1 MPKLTKTG
9 YELGSSEAGAV
20 VLHRTTF
27 NTRHEILQK
36 HKLAR
41 AGVEQID
48 DNRFATARLRGN
60 MLEDGVARWAAHDI
74 EDKTGEPCE
83 IYEPTEAYKKPHL
96 GIASSIDRIVKL
108 GAPIEMI
115 TVSGDPVSFDGEG
128 ILEIKTDAYH
138 EGKPKPEWMVQVM
151 HQMLCSEFNWGIIA
165 CLNQKLKLNL
175 YPVKFDQSMAENM
188 IYAYAEFWELINT
201 DKDYPPISENDD
213 APTDL
218 TEIVDSHRDV
228 SLACAAYLNAKSKV
242 REHQAEADNCKEV
255 LKDVLDQFELSYAS
269 VPGFELKL
277 KKSWRERKEHRGTGE
292 FYQQDTLTVKD
303 IEDE

>member
-20 VLHRTTF
+20 VLHRTSF
-27 NTRHEILQK
+27 NTRHEILQR

-48 DNRFATARLRGN
+48 DNRFAAARLRGN
-60 MLEDGVARWAAHDI
+60 MLEDGVAKWAAHDI

-83 IYEPTEAYKKPHL
+83 IYEPTEAYQKAHL
-96 GIASSIDRIVKL
+96 GIASSIDRIITL
-108 GAPIEMI
+108 GAPIDM
-115 TVSGDPVSFDGEG
+115 VAVDGAPVTLKGKG

-151 HQMLCSEFNWGIIA
+151 HQMLCSDYKWGIIA
-165 CLNQKLKLNL
+165 CLNQKLKLHL
-175 YPVKFDQSMAENM
+175 YPVKFDQVLADNM
-188 IYAYAEFWELINT
+188 IYAYAEFWELVNT
-201 DKDYPPISENDD
+201 DKDYPPIAENQES
-213 APTDL
+213 PTDL
-218 TEIVDSHRDV
+218 TELVDSHTDV
-228 SLACAAYLNAKSKV
+228 SLACAAYLNAKSQV

-255 LKDVLDQFELSYAS
+255 LKEVLDQFELSYAS

-277 KKSWRERKEHRGTGE
+277 KKSWRERKEQRGTGE
-292 FYQQDTLTVKD
+292 FYELDTLTVKD